1 MMMICRWITLTSQHL
16 WQNHHIK
23 QYFCQIRAWKKSV
36 VRPVFQICLLY
47 TWHTRDRQFE
57 PIKLHYSKNVWST
70 RLSKFVIVCAFRSK
84 NCGSPGF
91 QTILKTGQTTLFFFM
106 PLFGRNVALYG
117 NFVNDAVTSDWVYPH
132 TIISFSIH
140 YVVNIITNKKLQF
153 FLLKWNMKQNFK
165 FYF

>member
-23 QYFCQIRAWKKSV
+23 QYLCQIRAWKKSV
-36 VRPVFQICLLY
+36 VSPVFQICLLY
-47 TWHTRDRQFE
+47 TSHTRDRQFE

-91 QTILKTGQTTLFFFM
+91 QTILKTGQTTLFFSCPYLTEM
-106 PLFGRNVALYG
+106 LLYMVILSMMLWRQTESTG
-117 NFVNDAVTSDWVYPH
+117 IPS
-132 TIISFSIH
+132 SR
-140 YVVNIITNKKLQF
+140 
-153 FLLKWNMKQNFK
+153 FLYTMFWI
-165 FYF
+165 

>member
-1 MMMICRWITLTSQHL
+1 MMICRWITLTSQHL

-47 TWHTRDRQFE
+47 TSHTRDRQFE

-91 QTILKTGQTTLFFFM
+91 QTILKTGQTTLFFSCPYLAEM
-106 PLFGRNVALYG
+106 LLYM
-117 NFVNDAVTSDWVYPH
+117 VILSMMLWRQTESTRIP
-132 TIISFSIH
+132 SSR
-140 YVVNIITNKKLQF
+140 
-153 FLLKWNMKQNFK
+153 FLYTMLWI
-165 FYF
+165 